1 LSKRLFLPL
10 TWGTVNPGTFLPLTG
25 GTVNPGTFLPITRG
39 TVDPGAFLPSPFL
52 SLPVSIDDLTFL
64 QITVNPLMQLPLP
77 LLQFTFNPKL
87 FLPAALVSRLILHA
101 MIPVNDATPIVKP
114 TPLPIQHSPL
124 GETSDTAAEIT
135 AMLWMLIKFPGGVL
149 VTISDTPSVNR
160 SMQPPSGL
168 CKPAVVPDV
177 SGAIVDIDVNI
188 VTGPVEITPGTPGK
202 TERDT
207 GPI

>member
-1 LSKRLFLPL
+1 MLLF
-10 TWGTVNPGTFLPLTG
+10 PGS
-25 GTVNPGTFLPITRG
+25 
-39 TVDPGAFLPSPFL
+39 TVDPGALLPSPFL

-64 QITVNPLMQLPLP
+64 QITVNPLMQQPLS
-77 LLQFTFNPKL
+77 LLQFTLNPLL
-87 FLPAALVSRLILHA
+87 FLKAALVLRLILHA
-101 MIPVNDATPIVKP
+101 MIPVNPATLIANPN
-114 TPLPIQHSPL
+114 PLPIKHLPL
-124 GETSDTAAEIT
+124 GETSDISPEIT
-135 AMLWMLIKFPGGVL
+135 AMLRILIKFPGGVL
-149 VTISDTPSVNR
+149 VTISDTPTVNR

-177 SGAIVDIDVNI
+177 SGSIVDIDVNI